1 MFLISTTK
9 WKTQDKRHFIQF
21 QNGDYLCRDIRKIKF
36 ASLVVFLTV
45 YITENVVIDFYFH
58 VKILHLNSLSPFT

>member
-1 MFLISTTK
+1 MFQISTTQ
-9 WKTQDKRHFIQF
+9 WKTQDKRYFTQF
-21 QNGDYLCRDIRKIKF
+21 QTGDYLCRDIRKIKF
-36 ASLVVFLTV
+36 AILVVFLTV